1 MANTVLA
8 VEALEAKRLGESKG
22 ALKRSGMYV
31 VGKNRKRG
39 KYSSNTFILARKLNE
54 TAPCDLD
61 FSKPQSAV
69 FDKYLEK

>member
-31 VGKNRKRG
+31 VGKNRKRAPPLFVFPVDNFRFSFG
-39 KYSSNTFILARKLNE
+39 KFSVMIGACLLA
-54 TAPCDLD
+54 
-61 FSKPQSAV
+61 
-69 FDKYLEK
+69 DKNR